1 MASQKRVIDY
11 QREGQALRRK
21 EKKKDYRGLILFMI
35 MTALAIGLFRPSCAH
50 ADFTVDQYF
59 NYCVTNDHLAQK
71 VFLHGGLSMV
81 FGVGSELLLK
91 DPLAAIPLALY
102 PGVTWEAMQLIDKD
116 EGPLS
121 AVGDILVWDAPGAVL
136 GVFGVDLIRSFDVHP
151 IKNGAELTFNF

>member
-1 MASQKRVIDY
+1 MKNF
-11 QREGQALRRK
+11 
-21 EKKKDYRGLILFMI
+21 LF
-35 MTALAIGLFRPSCAH
+35 LFIFLFFVSGSAK

-81 FGVGSELLLK
+81 FGIGSEALLK

-102 PGVTWEAMQLIDKD
+102 PGITWEAMQLIDKD

-121 AVGDILVWDAPGAVL
+121 AVGDILVWDTPGAVL
-136 GVFGVDLIRSFDVHP
+136 GVLEVDLVRSFDVHP
-151 IKNGAELTFNF
+151 IKNGAEITWRY